1 VSADDCNP
9 HGIPRPAPSRLTSL
23 ADVLLTQRQWWV
35 DYYVGADPDELGS
48 CDLCGGPYEMGGDRH
63 NVDTGNHVLCERQV
77 RWTMRVG
84 LPTASARRTVYDVP
98 RR

>member
-9 HGIPRPAPSRLTSL
+9 RGIQRPIASL
-23 ADVLLTQRQWWV
+23 ADALLAERQMWADV
-35 DYYVGADPDELGS
+35 YIGADPDELGS